1 MAIIIRE
8 YAGYNNFN
16 ATRNA
21 IDVNFTEGFFNETN
35 DSFATIEP
43 DSLMV
48 DVEGIHAYPY
58 ATRNF
63 TRYMPKCLKNSIPS
77 WTKPYRKPVIK
88 HHNEENG
95 ETIGRIINVKYK
107 ESNTLSNTPA
117 LVFTINIPNEQA
129 KKEIKNG
136 LLATTSIGVIAH
148 DVRCSICGAHLEDGS
163 SCGHERGQEYSIN
176 GKKEICYWDMYSI
189 EAKELSYV
197 IVPSDAYSKNIR
209 AYPAASTHNN
219 NKPISESLNDNEIN
233 IKGET
238 NLEDTKV
245 LKEKLQQSE
254 ESITKLNEKI
264 TELESEKKSLK
275 EKIVEL
281 NNNIDSLKE
290 EKTQEIQLREGAE
303 SELIETKKE
312 LRLNIIEN
320 FQYLRQATGK
330 EKINL
335 DLLENRTDDSLKDS
349 IKDLKEELSIVNNKA
364 KEMNDNLP
372 KPGSVKSPI
381 KHSTNVQESHKE
393 SKNKKEINFDESL
406 EQILTA
412 MFNKKR

>member
-129 KKEIKNG
+129 KK
-136 LLATTSIGVIAH
+136 
-148 DVRCSICGAHLEDGS
+148 R
-163 SCGHERGQEYSIN
+163 
-176 GKKEICYWDMYSI
+176 
-189 EAKELSYV
+189 
-197 IVPSDAYSKNIR
+197 
-209 AYPAASTHNN
+209 
-219 NKPISESLNDNEIN
+219 
-233 IKGET
+233 
-238 NLEDTKV
+238 
-245 LKEKLQQSE
+245 
-254 ESITKLNEKI
+254 
-264 TELESEKKSLK
+264 
-275 EKIVEL
+275 
-281 NNNIDSLKE
+281 
-290 EKTQEIQLREGAE
+290 
-303 SELIETKKE
+303 
-312 LRLNIIEN
+312 
-320 FQYLRQATGK
+320 
-330 EKINL
+330 
-335 DLLENRTDDSLKDS
+335 
-349 IKDLKEELSIVNNKA
+349 
-364 KEMNDNLP
+364 
-372 KPGSVKSPI
+372 
-381 KHSTNVQESHKE
+381 
-393 SKNKKEINFDESL
+393 NKKMVYL
-406 EQILTA
+406 LQLLLVL
-412 MFNKKR
+412 